1 MKKNTIGI
9 LTAAIVFG
17 AAGSCLANANPY
29 ADVPAG
35 DWSYEAVSGLVHQ
48 GLVRGYSDS
57 NFDKN

>member
-35 DWSYEAVSGLVHQ
+35 DWSYEAVSGLVH
-48 GLVRGYSDS
+48 
-57 NFDKN
+57 